1 MRRNVFPTIGVL
13 TIAALS
19 LSFVSLTARA
29 DVLKIVVDDTIHPL
43 VTEHIARAIHEA
55 EVNHDE
61 AVLIELRTPGGLMVS
76 MREIVTEVLKS
87 PVPVIVYVAPAGSR
101 AASAGFYIL
110 EAADIA
116 VMAPGTNT
124 GSAHPVLGD
133 GFPMDQVLKDKIEN
147 DAAALLRSYS
157 SKRGRN
163 AEIAETA
170 VRQSKAFSS
179 DEALAAHL
187 IDFIATSESDL
198 LRQAE
203 GRTITRFDGSKV
215 VLHLAGKSVRNFKLT
230 IRDNTLDY
238 LMDPNVSAFLLLIG
252 IVAIFVEFNHPGL
265 VAPGAVGFVCLMLA
279 AFALHLLPLRYGS
292 LAMILAAFVLF
303 ALEAKFQSHG
313 ALGLCGVVL
322 LMTGTLLL
330 VDGPIPEMRV
340 KWQTAVAVSLPLG
353 AITIFL
359 MSIAIRARRA
369 KVRTGPE
376 GMIGATAVAQ
386 SPLTPQGKV
395 YIQGETWDAI
405 ASSGVEVGRPV
416 VVRRVDKMVLYVE
429 PQA

>member
-1 MRRNVFPTIGVL
+1 
-13 TIAALS
+13 
-19 LSFVSLTARA
+19 
-29 DVLKIVVDDTIHPL
+29 
-43 VTEHIARAIHEA
+43 
-55 EVNHDE
+55 
-61 AVLIELRTPGGLMVS
+61 
-76 MREIVTEVLKS
+76 VLKS
-87 PVPVIVYVAPAGSR
+87 PVPVIVYVAPSGSR
-101 AASAGFYIL
+101 AASAGFFIL

-124 GSAHPVLGD
+124 GSAHPIIGD
-133 GFPMDQVLKDKIEN
+133 GFPMDAVLKDKIEN

-187 IDFIATSESDL
+187 IDFIAVSESDL
-198 LRQAE
+198 LRQAD

-215 VLHLAGKSVRNFKLT
+215 VLHLAGKSVRDFKLT
-230 IRDNTLDY
+230 IRDNTLNY
-238 LMDPNVSAFLLLIG
+238 LMDPNVSAFLLLVG

-265 VAPGAVGFVCLMLA
+265 VAPGAVGFVCIMLA

-292 LAMILAAFVLF
+292 VVMILAAFVLF

-353 AITIFL
+353 AITVFL

-376 GMIGATAVAQ
+376 SMIGSTAVVQ

-405 ASSGVEVGRPV
+405 APSGVEVGSPV

-429 PQA
+429 PQG

>member
-1 MRRNVFPTIGVL
+1 MRRSLLL
-13 TIAALS
+13 TIATLS
-19 LSFVSLTARA
+19 LSFASLSVRA

-43 VTEHIARAIHEA
+43 VADHIAKAIHEA

-61 AVLIELRTPGGLMVS
+61 AVLIELRTPGGLMDS
-76 MREIVTEVLKS
+76 MREIVTVVLKS
-87 PVPVIVYVAPAGSR
+87 PVPILVYVAPSGSR

-116 VMAPGTNT
+116 AMAPGTNT
-124 GSAHPVLGD
+124 GSAHPVLGN
-133 GFPMDQVLKDKIEN
+133 GLPMDSVLKDKIEN

-157 SKRGRN
+157 AKRGRN
-163 AEIAETA
+163 VEIAESA

-187 IDFIATSESDL
+187 IDFIAVSDSDL
-198 LRQAE
+198 LRQAD
-203 GRTITRFDGSKV
+203 GRTVTRFDGSKA
-215 VLHLAGKSVRNFKLT
+215 VLRLAGKPIRNFKLT
-230 IRDNTLDY
+230 IRDNTLNY

-265 VAPGAVGFVCLMLA
+265 VAPGAVGFVCLMLV
-279 AFALHLLPLRYGS
+279 AFAFHLLPFRYGS
-292 LAMILAAFVLF
+292 VAMIIAAFVLF

-313 ALGLCGVVL
+313 ALGICGVLL
-322 LMTGTLLL
+322 LMIGTLLL

-340 KWQTAVAVSLPLG
+340 KWQTAIAVSLPLG

-359 MSIAIRARRA
+359 MNIGIRARRA

-376 GMIGATAVAQ
+376 SMIGATAVVQ

-395 YIQGETWDAI
+395 YIQGETWDAV
-405 ASSGVEVGRPV
+405 APSGVEVGRPV

>member
-1 MRRNVFPTIGVL
+1 
-13 TIAALS
+13 
-19 LSFVSLTARA
+19 
-29 DVLKIVVDDTIHPL
+29 VV
-43 VTEHIARAIHEA
+43 
-55 EVNHDE
+55 
-61 AVLIELRTPGGLMVS
+61 
-76 MREIVTEVLKS
+76 
-87 PVPVIVYVAPAGSR
+87 
-101 AASAGFYIL
+101 
-110 EAADIA
+110 
-116 VMAPGTNT
+116 
-124 GSAHPVLGD
+124 
-133 GFPMDQVLKDKIEN
+133 
-147 DAAALLRSYS
+147 
-157 SKRGRN
+157 
-163 AEIAETA
+163 
-170 VRQSKAFSS
+170 
-179 DEALAAHL
+179 
-187 IDFIATSESDL
+187 
-198 LRQAE
+198 
-203 GRTITRFDGSKV
+203 
-215 VLHLAGKSVRNFKLT
+215 
-230 IRDNTLDY
+230 
-238 LMDPNVSAFLLLIG
+238 
-252 IVAIFVEFNHPGL
+252 
-265 VAPGAVGFVCLMLA
+265 
-279 AFALHLLPLRYGS
+279 
-292 LAMILAAFVLF
+292 MILASFVLF